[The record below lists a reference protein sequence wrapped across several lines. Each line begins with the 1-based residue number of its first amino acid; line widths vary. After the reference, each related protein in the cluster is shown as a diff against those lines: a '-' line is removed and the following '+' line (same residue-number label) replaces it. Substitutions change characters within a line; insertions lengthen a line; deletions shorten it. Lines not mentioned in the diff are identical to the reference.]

1 MSDGPQAD
9 NQDIDTVRRQGGRP
23 PSHISVGG
31 MPPTS
36 PSASSPASDASD
48 ASHAPGAAAVLAE
61 AFGRTPALA
70 SRALEGMS
78 PDDLTRRLDPDA
90 NTIAWLVWH
99 TARMQDAQVTAA
111 ERALGRDAEPTWTA
125 DGFAERFGL
134 DVDEDDV
141 GYGMSSDEV
150 AGVRAPADL
159 LLAYHHAVNERTL
172 QFVRSLADGDLDT
185 VVDPGWDP
193 PVTLLARLVSIEQD
207 AVQHLGQAAFVR
219 GVLQRT

>member
-1 MSDGPQAD
+1 MSDGPRAD
-9 NQDIDTVRRQGGRP
+9 NLDITPPRP
-23 PSHISVGG
+23 RERAGPGDIIVGG

-36 PSASSPASDASD
+36 PSS
-48 ASHAPGAAAVLAE
+48 SHASTAAATVLAE

-70 SRALEGMS
+70 SRALDGLS
-78 PDDLTRRLDPDA
+78 ADDLTRRLDPDA
-90 NTIAWLVWH
+90 NTIAWLLWH

-111 ERALGRDAEPTWTA
+111 ARALGRDAEPTWTA
-125 DGFAERFGL
+125 DGFADRFGL

-141 GYGMSSDEV
+141 GYGMSSEQV
-150 AGVRAPADL
+150 AKVRAPADL
-159 LLAYHHAVNERTL
+159 LLAYHQAVNEHTL
-172 QFVRSLADGDLDT
+172 RFVGTLEGGDLDT